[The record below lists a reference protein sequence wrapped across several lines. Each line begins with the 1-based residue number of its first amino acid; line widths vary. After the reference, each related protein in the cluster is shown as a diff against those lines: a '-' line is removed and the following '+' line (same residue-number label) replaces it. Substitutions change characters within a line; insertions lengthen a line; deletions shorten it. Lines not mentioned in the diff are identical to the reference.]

1 MTATHWIAI
10 LAVIIPCVT
19 AFLVGY
25 WHRKQIRQVELFRLN
40 PKVGIL
46 PPPSPPVAF
55 FRRNWPLLAGLVM
68 PLSGLLLYLSRDP
81 PVSNLSTILIT
92 FNVASMLYTLLVD
105 IHKRLNSALMDAERH
120 FNESIGKLADAVK
133 MLADTSMSQ
142 SKALAIL
149 SDTALVSTQA
159 TALIHQQ
166 LTSLSTA
173 TERVSKTTP

>member
-1 MTATHWIAI
+1 
-10 LAVIIPCVT
+10 
-19 AFLVGY
+19 
-25 WHRKQIRQVELFRLN
+25 
-40 PKVGIL
+40 
-46 PPPSPPVAF
+46 
-55 FRRNWPLLAGLVM
+55 M

-120 FNESIGKLADAVK
+120 FNESTGKLADAVK

-159 TALIHQQ
+159 TALIINN
-166 LTSLSTA
+166 
-173 TERVSKTTP
+173 